1 MEMCLI
7 QGEGSGAFEEVF
19 VVRSSL
25 SLGVQE
31 SNPLGSEKG
40 VLGVRVLLTKEGDGW
55 MGGRMRKTDG
65 LTDRETDRETE
76 RRTVRMTT
84 KTDRLTDR
92 Q

>member
-40 VLGVRVLLTKEGDGW
+40 FLEVRVLLTKEGDGW
-55 MGGRMRKTDG
+55 MGKTDR

-76 RRTVRMTT
+76 RRTERMTT
-84 KTDRLTDR
+84 KTERLTDR